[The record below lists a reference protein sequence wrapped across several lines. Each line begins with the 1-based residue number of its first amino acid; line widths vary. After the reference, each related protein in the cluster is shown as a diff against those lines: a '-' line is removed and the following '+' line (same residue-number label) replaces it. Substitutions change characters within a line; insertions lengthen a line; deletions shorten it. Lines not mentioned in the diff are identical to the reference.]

1 MEKRPKS
8 RPKAP
13 IVSKRPKSKG
23 DKPDPKSEENNWEE
37 LGDLELRADLEELL
51 KKDPIAR
58 LGYDPKVIDYGIKG
72 ENAYY
77 DKAADKVEYGSS
89 LGSSKAVITHEFRH
103 RGIKRLRDI
112 IQDNPEYFIDNF
124 GKDAVDTVLDMKEEK
139 LVETYD
145 HIEDKFI
152 RGLDEEGTPLKED
165 IKFTVQD
172 RNPHSLGNLQKGFDE
187 SKAIFGGESEANVDK
202 YPNIHPS
209 SIVPTSILR
218 MAEQVLRDTGEI
230 GQKPIGSTGTGKY
243 NKGGAVTMEKQM
255 SLFEEGGMV
264 DDGMDVDPVS
274 GNEVP
279 PGSQAEE
286 VRDDLDAKLSAGEYV
301 VPADVV
307 QYFGLKFFENLRSEA
322 KGDLDKM
329 DKEGRMG
336 GEPSEEPAMGG
347 EEELSPEEM
356 AMLEEIMGGAPQGQ
370 PEMQMAEGGAVE
382 TPSLPASTFNPTDWA
397 SVGSSYGS
405 GSATSAGS
413 GRATY
418 KTYMGPSGESRLI
431 LFVGGKP
438 TTPIPEGFTLK
449 ETAAE
454 AQQEK
459 SAEDTEAEAK
469 LLNELANRGPADD
482 RSEEPSQSWGE
493 ANFNELSEDPIG
505 FGMDALSGVGKGVMG
520 AVSNVGLAGKALAG
534 LSDTT
539 NIASAKGAAIAAEKA
554 GLDPSGL
561 NAAIAEAEDKVGFAS
576 DIAEFFGVG
585 DGSRNYES
593 YQEAQAA
600 KSASQTTTPSQTATA
615 TPAATPAETAP
626 DTSGQS
632 EAAPTGP
639 SAGPEETLGGGEKAE
654 GGLVRKPAPKKTT
667 KKKTTPKKKGLASK

>member
-1 MEKRPKS
+1 MADKKLELKNPITEHHKKSLSEGKYVKNEDGSTSTVRTVIMGDGEYEYLIPTVWEGEILSDEEAFKRAMS
-8 RPKAP
+8 SGVNWPKATAGESG
-13 IVSKRPKSKG
+13 VKAL
-23 DKPDPKSEENNWEE
+23 E
-37 LGDLELRADLEELL
+37 DLDR
-51 KKDPIAR
+51 
-58 LGYDPKVIDYGIKG
+58 
-72 ENAYY
+72 
-77 DKAADKVEYGSS
+77 
-89 LGSSKAVITHEFRH
+89 
-103 RGIKRLRDI
+103 I
-112 IQDNPEYFIDNF
+112 I
-124 GKDAVDTVLDMKEEK
+124 
-139 LVETYD
+139 
-145 HIEDKFI
+145 H
-152 RGLDEEGTPLKED
+152 ED
-165 IKFTVQD
+165 INK
-172 RNPHSLGNLQKGFDE
+172 
-187 SKAIFGGESEANVDK
+187 DK
-202 YPNIHPS
+202 YAEGGV
-209 SIVPTSILR
+209 VP
-218 MAEQVLRDTGEI
+218 
-230 GQKPIGSTGTGKY
+230 
-243 NKGGAVTMEKQM
+243 MEKQM

-418 KTYMGPSGESRLI
+418 KTYVGPSGESRLI
-431 LFVGGKP
+431 LFVDGKP
-438 TTPIPEGFTLK
+438 DTPIPEGFTLK

-459 SAEDTEAEAK
+459 SAESTEAEAK
-469 LLNELANRGPADD
+469 LLNELANRGPAEEGND
-482 RSEEPSQSWGE
+482 EPSQSWGE
-493 ANFNELSEDPIG
+493 ANAEALGKDPNAVGFAALGKDTIG
-505 FGMDALSGVGKGVMG
+505 DGIMGMAPGVVGGL
-520 AVSNVGLAGKALAG
+520 VGLGSAGQNVAAVAAANASSRIGKDMG
-534 LSDTT
+534 EDTT
-539 NIASAKGAAIAAEKA
+539 ALDAS
-554 GLDPSGL
+554 
-561 NAAIAEAEDKVGFAS
+561 IAEAKAGWGRTENAINSIFGSDGDKAY
-576 DIAEFFGVG
+576 
-585 DGSRNYES
+585 NS
-593 YQEAQAA
+593 YQEAKAE
-600 KSASQTTTPSQTATA
+600 KTGTTTTTPTA
-615 TPAATPAETAP
+615 TPTATPTE
-626 DTSGQS
+626 TSGQA

-639 SAGPEETLGGGEKAE
+639 SAGPEEGLGGGQRNK
-654 GGLVRKPAPKKTT
+654 GGFVKKPTPKKTT